1 MADLTL
7 RLRVDPATGRREIV
21 IDYTSDSDAL
31 PMEHEEQHRA
41 LAEKVVDGG
50 FKNKKVEVSR
60 AAEGGVAETPGLE
73 ERSAEP
79 TAEPTA
85 GKT

>member
-50 FKNKKVEVSR
+50 FKNKKIEVSR
-60 AAEGGVAETPGLE
+60 AAEGEIAETPGIE
-73 ERSAEP
+73 EGTPEP
-79 TAEPTA
+79 TAN
-85 GKT
+85 KT